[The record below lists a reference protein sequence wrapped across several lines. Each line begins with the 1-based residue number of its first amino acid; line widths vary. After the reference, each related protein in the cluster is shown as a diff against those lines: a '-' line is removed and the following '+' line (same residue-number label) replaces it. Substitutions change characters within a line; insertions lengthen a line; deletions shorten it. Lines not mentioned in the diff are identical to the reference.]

1 MRYSKPLK
9 KNYEFKRLYSRG
21 KQAVSP
27 CMAVYCRPNR
37 TEVDRIGITV
47 GGKIGNAVKRN
58 RVRRRLKEIYR
69 LNEHLLRTGFDIVVV
84 ARVRAEYAPYRELEE
99 SFLSLCGKLKLLR

>member
-1 MRYSKPLK
+1 MIKTESLR
-9 KNYEFKRLYSRG
+9 KNKEFRRLYSRG

-27 CMAVYCRPNR
+27 LLAVYCRPNYK
-37 TEVDRIGITV
+37 EVNRVGLTV

-69 LNEHLLRTGFDIVVV
+69 LNESAIRTGFDIVIV
-84 ARVRAEYAPYRELEE
+84 ARVRAESALYRELEA
-99 SFLSLCGKLKLLR
+99 SYLSLCAKLKLLR